1 MGNNNYVPQENYY
14 KYHPKTSQNTPS
26 KTRILINSLH
36 PSPPNTSSSSSL
48 SLTNSLI
55 LSLELKNSRSS
66 KKNER
71 RRKPMFFLSLSTYVF
86 PLSLVLPF
94 LQLSSTRKEVPCCF
108 LLLNSYKG
116 KINSFIHS
124 VFLFRFFIIF
134 VGKEYVENHIPNCFP
149 YLNS

>member
-1 MGNNNYVPQENYY
+1 MHVITFGKKWNKTKIIFKRNPPNSKNPIGNNNYVSQENYY

-36 PSPPNTSSSSSL
+36 PTPPNTSSSSSL

-71 RRKPMFFLSLSTYVF
+71 RRKPIFLSLLFFHCCNWVPQERKYLVVFYSTH
-86 PLSLVLPF
+86 
-94 LQLSSTRKEVPCCF
+94 TR
-108 LLLNSYKG
+108 
-116 KINSFIHS
+116 
-124 VFLFRFFIIF
+124 
-134 VGKEYVENHIPNCFP
+134 
-149 YLNS
+149 

>member
-1 MGNNNYVPQENYY
+1 MGNNNYVLQENYY

-36 PSPPNTSSSSSL
+36 PTPPNTSSSSSL

-71 RRKPMFFLSLSTYVF
+71 RRKPIFH
-86 PLSLVLPF
+86 LSLVLPL
-94 LQLSSTRKEVPCCF
+94 LQLSFHKKGST
-108 LLLNSYKG
+108 LLFSTQLIQG
-116 KINSFIHS
+116 KINSFIHI
-124 VFLFRFFIIF
+124 VFLFRFFIFGKNNIF
-134 VGKEYVENHIPNCFP
+134 YDLKIVKF
-149 YLNS
+149 

>member
-1 MGNNNYVPQENYY
+1 MGNNNYFLQENYY

-26 KTRILINSLH
+26 KTRILINSLS
-36 PSPPNTSSSSSL
+36 PTPPNTSSSSSL

-71 RRKPMFFLSLSTYVF
+71 RRKPIF
-86 PLSLVLPF
+86 PLSLVLPL
-94 LQLSSTRKEVPCCF
+94 LQLSFHKKGST
-108 LLLNSYKG
+108 LLFSSTQG
-116 KINSFIHS
+116 KINSFIHI

-134 VGKEYVENHIPNCFP
+134 GKEYVENHILNCFP